1 MARMLHQFAWGMQ
14 TFLKRKI
21 EKMRKS
27 IELLQEALE
36 KKTVSEWART
46 LKIVPSTLTN
56 ARRKGQL
63 SPALAGNL
71 AIELGEPTERWI
83 AIAALEAE
91 KESPL
96 TERLRAFGEKWR
108 KL

>member
-1 MARMLHQFAWGMQ
+1 MTRSM
-14 TFLKRKI
+14 
-21 EKMRKS
+21 
-27 IELLQEALE
+27 ELMERALE
-36 KKTVSEWART
+36 KKTAAAWARELNIT
-46 LKIVPSTLTN
+46 AQVFSMAKRVNRI
-56 ARRKGQL
+56 

-71 AIELGEPTERWI
+71 AIELGEPPERWI